1 MHLLFSS
8 VEANIQAHWLYAQ
21 SIISRSINSFSNDEQ
36 A

>member
-1 MHLLFSS
+1 VHLLFPS

-21 SIISRSINSFSNDEQ
+21 SIISRHINSFSNDKQ